1 MQQRHR
7 FLIAVSGTVLAGT
20 LALGAAATAAGD
32 DEGGATRRPQLTTEE
47 RCAKSDEI
55 ILRAGELQAK
65 IDERIPMLET
75 RRAEAEAAGEAARVE
90 RLDRRL
96 ARLQRVSER
105 IPERIATVETWVAEH
120 CTT

>member
-20 LALGAAATAAGD
+20 LALGAVATAAGD
-32 DEGGATRRPQLTTEE
+32 DEGGATRRPRLTIEE

-55 ILRAGELQAK
+55 ILRAGEVQAR

-96 ARLQRVSER
+96 ARLRQVSER
-105 IPERIATVETWVAEH
+105 IPERIAAVETWVAEH